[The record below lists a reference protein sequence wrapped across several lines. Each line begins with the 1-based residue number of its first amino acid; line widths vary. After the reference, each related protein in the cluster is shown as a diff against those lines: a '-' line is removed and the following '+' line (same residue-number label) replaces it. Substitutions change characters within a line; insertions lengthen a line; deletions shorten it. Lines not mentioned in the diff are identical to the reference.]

1 MSFKISQTIHSS
13 SLRDMCPSMNIMVAI
28 DKIVK
33 INFVIILTDYDQ
45 LDELN
50 TLGSTTSTNIK

>member
-13 SLRDMCPSMNIMVAI
+13 SLRDMYRSMNIMVAI

-45 LDELN
+45 PDEVN